1 MTQAHARAQDGAM
14 PEIETPNPPK
24 MSFLSKDTWVPASL
38 IVTLCGAALSF
49 GIMYQRINGLEAQL
63 SDVRAQVNNV
73 SSIRDEVIGFRE
85 QIKQLNTVTQEV
97 RADVKDLKDRR

>member
-1 MTQAHARAQDGAM
+1 M
-14 PEIETPNPPK
+14 
-24 MSFLSKDTWVPASL
+24 
-38 IVTLCGAALSF
+38 SF
-49 GIMYQRINGLEAQL
+49 GIMYQRINGLEDQL
-63 SDVRAQVNNV
+63 SDVRAQVSNV